1 MRAERGFTY
10 LGILFMVF
18 LVGFAM
24 ATAGIVWSTA
34 LKRERE
40 QQLLWTGSQFRR
52 AIAGFYNNGPPGLRE
67 YPRDLTDL
75 LEDRRGPV
83 LRRHLRRLYADP
95 VTGAADWQLVRL
107 PDLSIIGVASR
118 SSAQPL
124 KLAGFGDEDV
134 TFENANCYC
143 DWRFVYLP
151 ALGRVIPTGR

>member
-1 MRAERGFTY
+1 MRAAQGFTY
-10 LGILFMVF
+10 LGVLFMVF

-24 ATAGIVWSTA
+24 ATAGVVWSTA
-34 LKRERE
+34 LKRQRE
-40 QQLLWTGSQFRR
+40 QQLLWTGDQFRR

-67 YPRDLTDL
+67 YPRELADL

-95 VTGAADWQLVRL
+95 VTGEADWQLIRL
-107 PDLSIIGVASR
+107 PDTSIIGVASR

-134 TFENANCYC
+134 TFENASCYC